1 MVCCFLLVLLSYTIY
16 TEFTG
21 QVFFWLLNFYF
32 WHLSS
37 PKDGLLD
44 FRAGFI
50 CQVHQSTLIDG
61 LPLLVSTLNDRWV
74 SPITS
79 RSSHQRSFDCH
90 HASTTCALA
99 CFVRSSHFFVAPPPL
114 SLRAILPKLQVPTIA
129 SACKPPALLPPL
141 PPIDALIDPGS
152 S

>member
-50 CQVHQSTLIDG
+50 CRVHQSTLIDG
-61 LPLLVSTLNDRWV
+61 LPLLVSTLNDRWFHQ
-74 SPITS
+74 SPVVVLIKGHSIVTM
-79 RSSHQRSFDCH
+79 
-90 HASTTCALA
+90 
-99 CFVRSSHFFVAPPPL
+99 
-114 SLRAILPKLQVPTIA
+114 LQ
-129 SACKPPALLPPL
+129 PPALLLASSAHCISLPL
-141 PPIDALIDPGS
+141 LLFFLFAPSCPSFRFPQSPLHVNLPFSLLHGLPLTL
-152 S
+152 

>member
-50 CQVHQSTLIDG
+50 CRVHQSPVVVLIKG
-61 LPLLVSTLNDRWV
+61 HSIVTM
-74 SPITS
+74 
-79 RSSHQRSFDCH
+79 
-90 HASTTCALA
+90 
-99 CFVRSSHFFVAPPPL
+99 
-114 SLRAILPKLQVPTIA
+114 LQ
-129 SACKPPALLPPL
+129 PPALLFASSAHRISLSLLLLFLFAPSCPSFRFPQSPL
-141 PPIDALIDPGS
+141 HVNLPFSFLHCLPLTL
-152 S
+152 

>member
-50 CQVHQSTLIDG
+50 CRVHQ
-61 LPLLVSTLNDRWV
+61 STLNDRWFHQ
-74 SPITS
+74 SPVVVLIKGHSIVTM
-79 RSSHQRSFDCH
+79 
-90 HASTTCALA
+90 
-99 CFVRSSHFFVAPPPL
+99 
-114 SLRAILPKLQVPTIA
+114 LQ
-129 SACKPPALLPPL
+129 PPALLLASSAHRISLSLLLLFLFAPSCPSFRFPQSPL
-141 PPIDALIDPGS
+141 HVNLPLSFLHCLPLTL
-152 S
+152 